1 MESDLGRQLHAAT
14 DEIRRKSHIVPHIA
28 LILGS
33 GLGVLADEVRD
44 AISVGYDEIPNMP
57 RSTAPGHAGKLV
69 LGTLEGTRVA
79 VLSGRPH
86 LYEGYAA
93 AEIAFPVRVMRSL
106 GAEIILITN
115 AAGGINREYRV
126 GDLMLITD
134 HINLTGQNPLMGHT
148 SQASGRA
155 SRTCRARTAQRCVM
169 SRCGRPSEAAC
180 PSGGR
185 VSGANGTELRNS
197 RREGLT
203 GPNFETP
210 AEIRM
215 ARTLGADAVGMSTV
229 LEAIAAIRCGLQVL
243 GISCITNMATGVLSQ
258 TISERE
264 VFHTA
269 EQALPRFAR
278 LLHQL
283 VRELG

>member
-44 AISVGYDEIPNMP
+44 AISVGYDEIPNIP

-86 LYEGYAA
+86 LYEGYTA

-106 GAEIILITN
+106 GAEIVLITN
-115 AAGGINREYRV
+115 AAGGINREYRA

-134 HINLTGQNPLMGHT
+134 HINLTGQNPLIGPHQPDIGPRFPDM
-148 SQASGRA
+148 SNAYSPALRDVA
-155 SRTCRARTAQRCVM
+155 LRTAER
-169 SRCGRPSEAAC
+169 
-180 PSGGR
+180 SGVPLQEG
-185 VSGANGTELRNS
+185 VYL
-197 RREGLT
+197 GLT

-229 LEAIAAIRCGLQVL
+229 LEVIAAIHCGLQVL
-243 GISCITNMATGVLSQ
+243 GISCITNMAAGVLSQ

-264 VFHTA
+264 VFQTA
-269 EQALPRFAR
+269 EQTLPRFAQ

-283 VRELG
+283 VRELR

>member
-134 HINLTGQNPLMGHT
+134 HINLTGQNPLIGPHQPGIGPRFPDMSSAYT
-148 SQASGRA
+148 PALRDVA
-155 SRTCRARTAQRCVM
+155 LRTAER
-169 SRCGRPSEAAC
+169 
-180 PSGGR
+180 
-185 VSGANGTELRNS
+185 SGAPLQEGVYL
-197 RREGLT
+197 GLT

-229 LEAIAAIRCGLQVL
+229 LEAIAAIHCGLQVL